1 LAISHSF
8 RFPLV
13 SVSPTL
19 FRADLAGAPQPDWG
33 FGDEIYRMR
42 TEDEISGLRQALQPA
57 MQACGHAVDGLD
69 DEQFAGR
76 LRRCLMTLTGG
87 DSPIGFD
94 YTSTKTP
101 AGDYLVMLMWSED
114 ARKTHPSSSV
124 GFSAHGATET
134 LAFLRAAQKVV
145 KHPE

>member
-1 LAISHSF
+1 
-8 RFPLV
+8 
-13 SVSPTL
+13 
-19 FRADLAGAPQPDWG
+19 
-33 FGDEIYRMR
+33 MR
-42 TEDEISGLRQALQPA
+42 IEDEISGLRKALEPA
-57 MQACGHAVDGLD
+57 MHACGHVVDGLD

-94 YTSTKTP
+94 CTSTKTV

-114 ARKTHPSSSV
+114 ARKNHPSTSV

-134 LAFLRAAQKVV
+134 LAFLRAAQKVI
-145 KHPE
+145 KHPDYQKL